1 MIKSDTYQKY
11 LQDPIVT
18 IRGDRYVVPVKQEYG
33 DRSQGL
39 FMINRLVGQP
49 SLLNPWLWWR

>member
-11 LQDPIVT
+11 LQDPIIT
-18 IRGDRYVVPVKQEYG
+18 IRGDRYVVPVKQEYR

-39 FMINRLVGQP
+39 FMINRLVEQP
-49 SLLNPWLWWR
+49 SLLNPWLW